1 MTSIRFY
8 LVAVILAC
16 ITLVNFISALHGYFS
31 SMAMAGQLFDQQ
43 LMDMSGLIQ
52 HHPVNQTLSLDI
64 HSGAA
69 QFIAYQI
76 WDVQSE
82 KLQTRSTNAPDT
94 TIAPFKTG
102 FHDRNFNGYR
112 WRVYCVLN
120 EARQGWIMLAQRADI
135 RYQLAE
141 KMILESI
148 LPTILALP
156 MIALIIWIIVN
167 IGLKPLRALSQ
178 RLQNKEADDL
188 DPIDLPNQP
197 KEINPLLNSI
207 NDLLKRLESSF
218 SREKRFAADAAHELR
233 TPISVLKIH
242 IFNLMNEKP
251 DHSEQFQPLQTGIN
265 RLSHLVEQILTL
277 YRTTPDQYMA
287 KFEILNLFELAQN
300 CLADQYQQFDDKQQ
314 NLELQGYPV
323 YLTGD
328 RFALETLL
336 NNLLS
341 NACKYSPKQS
351 QIRVHIFAE
360 KNTVYLQVEDS
371 GPGIPAEKY
380 ERVFERFYR
389 LDGDQH
395 KSGTL
400 GCGLGLAIVNHI
412 AELHKA
418 LIRLSHS
425 SFESGLKVSVE
436 FKTSQSRT
444 QHLNEFYPPGERM

>member
-31 SMAMAGQLFDQQ
+31 SMTMAEKLFDQQ

-64 HSGAA
+64 HPDAA

-76 WDVQSE
+76 WAANTQT
-82 KLQTRSTNAPDT
+82 LQTRSTNAPDT
-94 TIAPFKTG
+94 PIAPFEAG
-102 FHDRNFNGYR
+102 FHDRNFSGYR
-112 WRVYCVLN
+112 WRIYCVYNPNKQIWTL
-120 EARQGWIMLAQRADI
+120 LAQRADL

-156 MIALIIWIIVN
+156 VVAVIIWIIVN
-167 IGLKPLRALSQ
+167 IGLKPLHVLSE

-188 DPIDLPNQP
+188 DPIVWPYQP
-197 KEINPLLNSI
+197 KEINPLLSSI
-207 NDLLKRLESSF
+207 NGLLKRLESSF

-242 IFNLMNEKP
+242 IFNLMHDWPE
-251 DHSEQFQPLQTGIN
+251 HTEQFQPLQTSIN
-265 RLSHLVEQILTL
+265 RLNHLVEQILTL

-287 KFEILNLFELAQN
+287 KFEALDLFELAQN
-300 CLADQYQQFDDKQQ
+300 CLADNYQQFDDKQQ
-314 NLELQGYPV
+314 HLELLGEPT

-341 NACKYSPKQS
+341 NACKYSPDYS
-351 QIRVHIFAE
+351 QIRVHVFTQQETI
-360 KNTVYLQVEDS
+360 YLQVEDS
-371 GPGIPAEKY
+371 GPGIPDDKY
-380 ERVFERFYR
+380 QRVLERFYR

-412 AELHKA
+412 ADLHKA
-418 LIRLSHS
+418 VIKMSHS
-425 SFESGLKVSVE
+425 DFESGLKVSIE
-436 FKTSQSRT
+436 FKVPQNSTQRLSENQTS
-444 QHLNEFYPPGERM
+444 